1 MVLESLRPTTSGGRH
16 PACVIRSFDN
26 ARVVQERMQRQA
38 RLAFAEPQ
46 PTLAEHFPNA
56 LQRYEIYRALPNFD
70 PRFGAILMRNS
81 SKSLTLGKTHARHG
95 FALA

>member
-1 MVLESLRPTTSGGRH
+1 MCVFHGIRIVATNYIGWPTSRF
-16 PACVIRSFDN
+16 AIRSFDN

-38 RLAFAEPQ
+38 RLAFAKPQ

-70 PRFGAILMRNS
+70 PRFGAIFCTKLPN
-81 SKSLTLGKTHARHG
+81 
-95 FALA
+95 FNEP